1 MTLFNMIEIL
11 QKVHHRLTSCFCE
24 FACSNVFAFPL
35 SQRKVELHVHLDGS
49 FDNELLHSYI
59 TSYKDQVYDRL
70 PKEAHL
76 PWDDSTIPIRSAIEK
91 CQNAQDLHALFTC
104 RGKRSLHEM
113 IKCFEHF
120 IPIVR
125 GDLDLIETG
134 AFDFVKR
141 QASQNVVYTEVRYS
155 PHLLADG
162 GDYAGDTKVDPLP
175 VIRAVTKGL
184 RRGEKEFPGIKVNQI
199 LCCIAWRPDWADDV
213 IHLANMMKDDFP
225 CAVVAVDIAAG
236 EEHFDKVGDHSS
248 RIDCLFYG
256 QSSLESLLHQ

>member
-1 MTLFNMIEIL
+1 MIEIL

-113 IKCFEHF
+113 ITPYN
-120 IPIVR
+120 IN
-125 GDLDLIETG
+125 D
-134 AFDFVKR
+134 
-141 QASQNVVYTEVRYS
+141 YS
-155 PHLLADG
+155 
-162 GDYAGDTKVDPLP
+162 T
-175 VIRAVTKGL
+175 
-184 RRGEKEFPGIKVNQI
+184 Q
-199 LCCIAWRPDWADDV
+199 
-213 IHLANMMKDDFP
+213 
-225 CAVVAVDIAAG
+225 
-236 EEHFDKVGDHSS
+236 
-248 RIDCLFYG
+248 
-256 QSSLESLLHQ
+256 